1 MSVIRAIVQLVA
13 SLLVGGSIGYA
24 ANRALGVRLGRLE
37 VILVL
42 IALAAYWATA
52 LASMVFTSCASDLAT
67 ARSDSSSRS
76 LISTEAVS
84 FRTSR
89 RSVKAATSVT
99 FP

>member
-42 IALAAYWATA
+42 IALAAYW
-52 LASMVFTSCASDLAT
+52 VSDT
-67 ARSDSSSRS
+67 RS
-76 LISTEAVS
+76 E
-84 FRTSR
+84 SR
-89 RSVKAATSVT
+89 RLARFGA
-99 FP
+99 